1 MTAEEYKKL
10 LEKQKAKF
18 KNITG
23 VASDKEVAMLKD
35 SIPKA
40 EIDAKFVTERTGAAV
55 SEEELEM
62 LKKLMPNK

>member
-1 MTAEEYKKL
+1 MTPEELKKL

-40 EIDAKFVTERTGAAV
+40 EMDAKFIAERTGAAV

-62 LKKLMPNK
+62 LKKLMPR

>member
-1 MTAEEYKKL
+1 MTPEEYKKL

-18 KNITG
+18 NDMTG
-23 VASDKEVAMLKD
+23 VASKKEKNLLME
-35 SIPKA
+35 IPKA

-62 LKKLMPNK
+62 LKKLMPR

>member
-62 LKKLMPNK
+62 LKKLMPR

>member
-1 MTAEEYKKL
+1 MTPEELKKL
-10 LEKQKAKF
+10 LAVQSAKF

-23 VASDKEVAMLKD
+23 AASDKEIDILKD
-35 SIPKA
+35 SVPKA
-40 EIDAKFVTERTGAAV
+40 EMDAKFITERTGAAV

>member
-1 MTAEEYKKL
+1 MTPEEYKKL

-40 EIDAKFVTERTGAAV
+40 EMDAKFIAERTGAAV

-62 LKKLMPNK
+62 LKKLMPR